1 VTRTIQKLILVTAS
15 AYFLATA
22 SAYSLVAAPLDF
34 KSDIEPILIE
44 FCFDCHGDGSSKG
57 NVALD
62 EISLSHPDPE
72 LWSKV
77 LKNVRAE
84 LMPPDGK
91 PRPSITQLE
100 QLESWI
106 KYQALGIDPE
116 NPDPGQIGLRRLNRI
131 EYQNSIRDLMGIEF
145 KAHEEFP
152 PDDSG
157 YGFDNIGSVLT
168 LSSLLLEKYIQ
179 AAELIVT
186 KALPLKS
193 RVPAEQIFKGSDLV
207 DPTTSRNA
215 TRIPFDEV
223 CKAVQEISIATP
235 GQYRI
240 HLNTEV
246 DGAFNY
252 DPGRSRVSF
261 RVDQTELM
269 STEFAWKPRDKYAYT
284 FDVDWD
290 QGKHQLEL
298 ELNPTAPTEDE
309 DERIHFE
316 VHEIRIE
323 GPMAP
328 ETWVKPARF
337 DRFFT
342 RDQIPET
349 SAEQDAY
356 AYELLESFAARAFR
370 RPARAST
377 INRLVAIAR
386 ATYDNPD
393 KSFQEGIARSLTA
406 ALASPRFL
414 LRIDSATQ
422 SSPKNPFPLV
432 DEFSLA
438 TRLSYF
444 LWSSMPDA
452 ELLELAGKGTL
463 REELPGQIERM
474 LSDSKAEAFAS
485 NFVGQWLHARDI
497 SGVSISARSVLA
509 RETPEDPELATQR
522 ERYLTLRR
530 KPKEDLSEDETK
542 ELAALRSIR
551 RKFFTRPR
559 ADLDSGLRYSM
570 RQETEK
576 TFEYVVNENRPILE
590 LLDSDYTFLNEPL
603 AKHYGI
609 DGVKGRQMR
618 RVDLPEDH
626 VRGGILTQGTTLVVT
641 SNPTRTSPVKRG
653 LFILENLLGTPPPP
667 PADIPDLEEVETG
680 DHEPSLR
687 EALALHRESPL
698 CRSCH
703 NRMDPLGFSLENFNA
718 LGMWRDQELN
728 QPIDP
733 TGKLI
738 TGESFENISEL
749 KRILVEDRKNDFY
762 RCFTEK
768 LLTFALGRG
777 LELKDVEAV
786 DRIVADLQNK
796 NNHFETLLEGIILST
811 PFQKIRRPAE
821 ELPKKIASTSPI
833 RIEAH

>member
-1 VTRTIQKLILVTAS
+1 MTRTIQNLILVTAS
-15 AYFLATA
+15 AF
-22 SAYSLVAAPLDF
+22 SLVAEQLDF
-34 KSDIEPILIE
+34 NTDIEPVLVE
-44 FCFDCHGDGSSKG
+44 FCYDCHGDGSSKG

-62 EISLSHPDPE
+62 ELSLAQPDPE

-77 LKNVRAE
+77 LKNVRAD
-84 LMPPDGK
+84 LMPPAGK
-91 PRPSITQLE
+91 PQPSITQLE
-100 QLESWI
+100 QLAAWI
-106 KYQALGIDPE
+106 KYEALGIDPA
-116 NPDPGQIGLRRLNRI
+116 NLDPGKIGLRRLNRI
-131 EYQNSIRDLMGIEF
+131 EYQNTIRDLMGIEF

-168 LSSLLLEKYIQ
+168 LSPLLLEKYLQ
-179 AAELIVT
+179 AAETIVVN
-186 KALPLKS
+186 AFPLKS

-207 DPTTSRNA
+207 DPETMRNA
-215 TRIPFDEV
+215 TRIPFDEA
-223 CKAVQEISIATP
+223 CKAVQQISIETP

-261 RVDQTELM
+261 RVDQTELL
-269 STEFAWKPRDKYAYT
+269 STEFAWKPSDKYTYT
-284 FDVDWD
+284 FDVEWD
-290 QGKHQLEL
+290 QGEHQLEL
-298 ELNPTAPTEDE
+298 ELSPTAPTEDE
-309 DERIHFE
+309 DKRIHFE

-328 ETWVKPARF
+328 EKWVKPERF

-349 SAEQDAY
+349 SADLDAY
-356 AYELLESFAARAFR
+356 AYELLESFSARAFR

-377 INRLVAIAR
+377 INRLVAIAK
-386 ATYDNPD
+386 ATYNNPD
-393 KSFQEGIARSLTA
+393 KSFQDGIARGLVA

-414 LRIDSATQ
+414 LRIDGISE
-422 SSPKNPFPLV
+422 SSPTNPFPLV
-432 DEFSLA
+432 DEYSLA

-452 ELLELAGKGTL
+452 ELLKLAKKGQL
-463 REELPGQIERM
+463 REQLPQQIQRM
-474 LSDSKAEAFAS
+474 LSDSKAEAFSS

-509 RETPEDPELATQR
+509 RETPENPELAAQR

-530 KPKEDLSEDETK
+530 KPKEDLSEEETK
-542 ELAALRSIR
+542 ELAKLRGMR

-559 ADLDSGLRYSM
+559 ADLDSSLRTAM
-570 RQETEK
+570 RLETEK
-576 TFEYVVNENRPILE
+576 TFEYLVKENRPILE

-609 DGVKGRQMR
+609 QDVEGRHMR
-618 RVDLPEDH
+618 RVDLPTDH
-626 VRGGILTQGTTLVVT
+626 PRGGILTQGTTLVVT

-667 PADIPDLEEVETG
+667 PPADIPDLEEVETSG
-680 DHEPSLR
+680 HEPSLR

-738 TGESFENISEL
+738 TGEPFENISEL

-768 LLTFALGRG
+768 LLTYALGRG
-777 LELKDVEAV
+777 LEAQDVEAV
-786 DRIVADLQNK
+786 DRIVVNLQSK
-796 NNHFETLLEGIILST
+796 NDQFETVLEGIILSA
-811 PFQKIRRPAE
+811 PFQKIRRPE
-821 ELPKKIASTSPI
+821 QQPSKKIASASPL
-833 RIEAH
+833 RIEAN

>member
-1 VTRTIQKLILVTAS
+1 VTRTIQNLILVTA
-15 AYFLATA
+15 F
-22 SAYSLVAAPLDF
+22 AYSLAAAQLDF
-34 KSDIEPILIE
+34 KSDIEPILVE

-62 EISLSHPDPE
+62 EISLTHPDPD
-72 LWSKV
+72 LWSNV

-91 PRPSITQLE
+91 PRPSVKQLG
-100 QLESWI
+100 QLAAWI

-131 EYQNSIRDLMGIEF
+131 EYQNTIRDLMGIEF

-157 YGFDNIGSVLT
+157 YGFDNIGSVLN
-168 LSSLLLEKYIQ
+168 LSPLLLEKYLQ
-179 AAELIVT
+179 AAESIVMN
-186 KALPLKS
+186 AFPLKS
-193 RVPAEQIFKGSDLV
+193 SVPAEQRFKGSDLV
-207 DPTTSRNA
+207 DPTTMRNA
-215 TRIPFDEV
+215 TRIPFDEA
-223 CKAVQEISIATP
+223 CKAVQQISIKAP

-240 HLNTEV
+240 HLKTEV

-252 DPGRSRVSF
+252 DPGRSRVAF
-261 RVDQTELM
+261 RADQTELM
-269 STEFAWKPRDKYAYT
+269 STEFAWKPSDKYAYT
-284 FDVDWD
+284 FEVDWD
-290 QGKHQLEL
+290 QGEHQLEL
-298 ELNPTAPTEDE
+298 ELSPTAPTEDE

-323 GPMAP
+323 GPMDK
-328 ETWVKPARF
+328 EKWVKPARF

-342 RDQIPET
+342 RDKVPET
-349 SAEQDAY
+349 SADRDAY
-356 AYELLESFAARAFR
+356 AYELLESFSASAFR

-377 INRLVAIAR
+377 IKRLVAIAK

-393 KSFQEGIARSLTA
+393 KSFQEGIARSLVA

-414 LRIDSATQ
+414 LRIDGASQ
-422 SSPKNPFPLV
+422 SSPTNPFPLV
-432 DEFSLA
+432 DEYSFAS
-438 TRLSYF
+438 RLSYF

-452 ELLELAGKGTL
+452 ELLELAREGTL
-463 REELPGQIERM
+463 REQLPRQIQRL
-474 LSDSKAEAFAS
+474 LSDAKAEAFTS

-509 RETPEDPELATQR
+509 RETPENPELAAQR

-530 KPKEDLSEDETK
+530 KPKEDLSETETK
-542 ELAALRSIR
+542 ELAVLRGMR
-551 RKFFTRPR
+551 RKFFSRPR
-559 ADLDSGLRYSM
+559 ADLDSGLRNAM
-570 RQETEK
+570 RLETEK
-576 TFEYVVNENRPILE
+576 TFEYVVKENRPILE

-609 DGVKGRQMR
+609 QNVKGKHMR
-618 RVDLPEDH
+618 RIDLPANH
-626 VRGGILTQGTTLVVT
+626 ARGGILTQGTTLVVT

-653 LFILENLLGTPPPP
+653 LFILENILGTPPLPP
-667 PADIPDLEEVETG
+667 PADIPDLEEIETDG
-680 DHEPSLR
+680 HEPSLR
-687 EALALHRESPL
+687 EALAIHRESPL

-768 LLTFALGRG
+768 LLTYALGRG
-777 LELKDVEAV
+777 LEAQDVEAV
-786 DRIVADLQNK
+786 DRIVARLQDRDNQ
-796 NNHFETLLEGIILST
+796 FETVLEGIILST
-811 PFQKIRRPAE
+811 PFQKIRRPGQQP
-821 ELPKKIASTSPI
+821 PKKIASASSI
-833 RIEAH
+833 RIKAH